1 MTLAPLAVH
10 ASVRTMIH
18 LGPLALG
25 TVPCIVAAATDRDLA
40 DLGWAAL
47 ADCIELR
54 VDLCA
59 DPTPAAAVAACV
71 AAARAGRPLLGTVRW
86 RDEGGGNQLVDAQ
99 RRALY
104 AAIAP
109 HVAALDVELRSP
121 LCDEI
126 VALAR
131 RHGALAIVSAHF
143 FDATPD
149 AAALAALLAEGG
161 RRGDVTKIAA
171 AVHAPADLQRL
182 RDLLDAAGPP
192 RIVIGMGAEAADSRI
207 EFPLHGSLLTYSF
220 AGAPSAPGQLG
231 LPEIYEALRVRS
243 PSFAAA
249 HPPRT

>member
-1 MTLAPLAVH
+1 
-10 ASVRTMIH
+10 MIQ

-25 TVPCIVAAATDRDLA
+25 TLPRIVAAATDRDLA

-54 VDLCA
+54 VDLFA
-59 DPTPAAAVAACV
+59 DPTPVAAAAACV
-71 AAARAGRPLLGTVRW
+71 AAARGGRPLLGTVRSHA
-86 RDEGGGNQLVDAQ
+86 EGGGIALDDAR

-104 AAIAP
+104 EAIAP
-109 HVAALDVELRSP
+109 HVAALDVELRAP

-161 RRGDVTKIAA
+161 RRGDVTKIAT
-171 AVHAPADLQRL
+171 AVHDAADLQRL
-182 RDLLDAAGPP
+182 RELLDAAGPP
-192 RIVIGMGAEAADSRI
+192 RIVIGMGADAADSRV
-207 EFPLHGSLLTYSF
+207 EFPLRGSLLTYSF
-220 AGAPSAPGQLG
+220 ATAPSAPGQLG
-231 LPEIYEALRVRS
+231 LAELYDALRSRS
-243 PSFAAA
+243 PSFAAG
-249 HPPRT
+249 HPPRR